1 MKKVIFM
8 IALCLASIGAMAQS
22 TKVVNG
28 AVVDKNGNPL
38 PGAVVEATGGAES
51 TVVDADGTYS
61 IEVPL
66 WLKSLTARY
75 TGMKTQKKNIVG
87 RELVFEMDRDIAYKW
102 FVNLVGAYDC
112 YDLEVGRIGV
122 MAGYADIWGGY
133 IKLLPTL
140 SWADEGNGMPAITAG
155 VIKRISRPVNLYLGF
170 GGSPYVDDDGWGKD
184 YELEYGVTM
193 ELGTIINLTDR
204 LNMNVGFAYTTSEID
219 DFECYGFD
227 IQVGFGVRF

>member
-8 IALCLASIGAMAQS
+8 IALCLVSIGAMAQS

-87 RELVFEMDRDIAYKW
+87 RELVFEMNREIANKW
-102 FVNLVGAYDC
+102 FVNLVTAYDC
-112 YDLEVGRIGV
+112 YDLETGRIGV
-122 MAGYADIWGGY
+122 MAGYADSWGGY

-170 GGSPYVDDDGWGKD
+170 GASPFVDDDYWGKG
-184 YELEYGVTM
+184 YELKYGGAI

-204 LNMNVGFAYTTSEID
+204 LNMNVGFAYAIYDIE
-219 DFECYGFD
+219 DFECCGFD